1 MKNIFLSF
9 LASLLWLSNFSQQ
22 TIRLNIQ
29 HKLGSQNFAFNQ
41 VTNNNL
47 GNTFKLDRLQY
58 YLSGFEIIHDGG
70 QTKPITNVYYLADA
84 SLITSIDLGGHTDIN
99 SIEGIKFAVG
109 VNTPENNADP
119 SQWPV
124 THALSPKSPSM
135 HWGWASGYFFVALG
149 GNSGPATDQA
159 LEMHAL
165 GNANY
170 FSQTIT
176 TTAAL
181 INNERVITLIAD
193 YTRALLNINLSN
205 GLVLHGSSSSNV
217 TMLTNFRDSVFSA
230 LPTQTIAV
238 GLQEQKP
245 ESNELNI
252 YPNPSAGVFV
262 VGIKGALAANNT
274 IVISDITGRI
284 LQTFPAKPTTAEIKI
299 ESQGLYF
306 VSLMMGQKVITTKKV
321 IVR

>member
-1 MKNIFLSF
+1 MKNIFLTF
-9 LASLLWLSNFSQQ
+9 LAALLWLSNFSQQ
-22 TIRLNIQ
+22 TIRFNIQ

-41 VTNNNL
+41 VASNNL

-84 SLITSIDLGGHTDIN
+84 SLITSIDLGSHTDIN

-119 SQWPV
+119 SQWPA

-149 GNSGPATDQA
+149 GNSGPITDQP

-170 FSQTIT
+170 FSQTIAT
-176 TTAAL
+176 SATL
-181 INNERVITLIAD
+181 INNERVITLTAD
-193 YTRALLNINLSN
+193 YARALLNINLSN
-205 GLVLHGSSSSNV
+205 GLVLHGSNGSNV

-230 LPTQTIAV
+230 LSTQTIAV

-245 ESNELNI
+245 ESNELGI
-252 YPNPSAGVFV
+252 YPNPSAGMFV
-262 VGIKGALAANNT
+262 LDIKGAHTANNA

-284 LQTFPAKPTTAEIKI
+284 LQTFPAKSTTAEIKI

-306 VSLMMGQKVITTKKV
+306 VSLMTGQKVVTTKKV